1 MARPLLTD
9 ELWTAVEPILPA
21 PKPRRFRFPGRKPVE
36 NRVALN
42 AILFVLKTGIPWED
56 LPAEMGCCG
65 MTCWR
70 RLAEWQ
76 QLGVWDNIHR
86 LFLELL
92 NGADQIDWKRAI
104 LDSSYIRAVGGGAKL
119 VQTPPTDGNWAVST
133 T

>member
-9 ELWTAVEPILPA
+9 ELWIAVESILPA

-76 QLGVWDNIHR
+76 QLGVWDRIHR
-86 LFLELL
+86 LFLDLL
-92 NGADQIDWKRAI
+92 NGADQINWKRAI

>member
-9 ELWTAVEPILPA
+9 ELWAAVEPILPA

-70 RLAEWQ
+70 RLAKWQ
-76 QLGVWDNIHR
+76 QLGVWDKIHR

-119 VQTPPTDGNWAVST
+119 VPTPRTVGNWVVST